1 MRKRGIGLLTVLL
14 LTVFLLVAAYSQEEM
29 ATVDNSVFPKPE
41 RVASTFNHDAH
52 NEAAEIDECNECHH
66 VYEDGVK
73 LEYESSEDMLCSDCH
88 EIGVSDGQPSLM
100 QAFHT
105 NCKGCHLSEKKG
117 PIMCGECHRKEQMSN
132 VTKRE

>member
-1 MRKRGIGLLTVLL
+1 MRKRGVGLLTVLL

-29 ATVDNSVFPKPE
+29 ETVDSSVFLNPE
-41 RVASTFNHDAH
+41 RVVSVFKHEVH

-73 LEYESSEDMLCSDCH
+73 LEDESSEDMACSECH
-88 EIGVSDGQPSLM
+88 EIDVSEEQPALM
-100 QAFHT
+100 QAFHM

-117 PIMCGECHRKEQMSN
+117 PIMCGECHRKE
-132 VTKRE
+132 

>member
-29 ATVDNSVFPKPE
+29 EAVDSSAFPNPE
-41 RVASTFNHDAH
+41 RVASTFKHEAH
-52 NEAAEIDECNECHH
+52 NEAAEIYECNECHH

-73 LEYESSEDMLCSDCH
+73 LEDESSEDMLCSDCH
-88 EIGVSDGQPSLM
+88 EIEASGGQPSLM
-100 QAFHT
+100 QAFHA

-117 PIMCGECHRKEQMSN
+117 PIMCGECHRKGIRKEQGDD
-132 VTKRE
+132 